1 MPDTDSSIDLRAAM
15 EVFFHAYKA
24 FTAKPDEILARRGLA
39 RVHHRILF
47 FVARYP
53 GLSVKDLLGAL
64 DVTKQAINMPLRQL
78 VEMGLIASVAA
89 SHDKRVKQLS
99 LTSEGRKL
107 EEPCTRN
114 KPACSAR
121 LSAVLAT
128 RPPATDGGQQ
138 PVIRSAGVERRQ
150 AIAPLPPSPDA
161 KKARALHTGFCL
173 R

>member
-1 MPDTDSSIDLRAAM
+1 MPDIDSSIDLRAAM

-89 SHDKRVKQLS
+89 SHDKRVKQLT

-107 EEPCTRN
+107 EEALH
-114 KPACSAR
+114 KEQAR
-121 LSAVLAT
+121 LLTQAFRLTSEQATAGWMEVNSRLAGRT
-128 RPPATDGGQQ
+128 PPASQ
-138 PVIRSAGVERRQ
+138 
-150 AIAPLPPSPDA
+150 
-161 KKARALHTGFCL
+161 
-173 R
+173 